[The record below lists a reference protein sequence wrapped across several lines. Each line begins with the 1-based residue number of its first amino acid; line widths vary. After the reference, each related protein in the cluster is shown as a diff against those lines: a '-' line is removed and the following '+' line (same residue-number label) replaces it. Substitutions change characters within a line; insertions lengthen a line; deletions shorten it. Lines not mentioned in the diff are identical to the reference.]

1 MTGNWLSRCQR
12 VAAECLLGGIALAA
26 LTLVCF
32 QFGLGLAT
40 TGFIFLTTLVLL
52 SLRGSFTSSVI
63 LSAVAV
69 ASLTYFFARPI
80 VFDVKASVARDIA
93 LVITFPVTTLIVTWL
108 TGSVRGRTAALR
120 ESEQHWK
127 EVFEQ
132 NPTMYF
138 LIDAKGTILSV
149 NAFGA
154 SQLGY
159 QENELVGR
167 SVLGLFLEADRELVQ
182 GNLAQCAATPGR
194 SRVWEARKI
203 RKDGTVLWA
212 RENAKFVQWGV
223 NEPIYLVS
231 CEDITQRKTAEEA
244 VRRSEAY
251 LHEAQSLARIGS
263 WSQDMSSG
271 VMSVSPELFRIFGR
285 DREKDDLTRE
295 LMGASIHPDDRAVV
309 VQAIESGRSS
319 NADIEVDHRIVLPD
333 GTVRH
338 VHGVS
343 HPVFGDGGDLVEYV
357 GTIMDVTERRESEEA
372 LRQAYANLNRVSRI
386 AIIGE
391 LTASLAHEVNQPI
404 TAAVTNANACL
415 RWLAADTPNLKEIR
429 DAAMAIVSDGTRASE
444 IISRTRR
451 LFEKGVPQ
459 RELIEV
465 DDIVRETVLLLSG
478 EASRHSVSIR
488 TWLAAGFPEI
498 MGDRVQLQQVLM
510 NLILNSIDA
519 VKDVEGTRE
528 IAIKSLGAGKDQ
540 ILVSVSDTGVG
551 LPPEPI
557 DRLFET
563 FFTTKPHGT
572 GMGLSISRSIISAHG
587 GRLWAEPNKPR
598 GAVFRFT
605 LPRGAKTPTL

>member
-1 MTGNWLSRCQR
+1 MTGDWLSRCQR
-12 VAAECLLGGIALAA
+12 VAAECLLGSIVLAA

-32 QFGLGLAT
+32 RFGLGLAT

-80 VFDVKASVARDIA
+80 VFDVKASVTRDIA

-108 TGSVRGRTAALR
+108 TGSVRRRTAALR

-159 QENELVGR
+159 RENELVGQPL
-167 SVLGLFLEADRELVQ
+167 LGLFLEADRELVQ
-182 GNLAQCAATPGR
+182 GNLAQCAETPGR

-203 RKDGTVLWA
+203 RKDGAVLWA
-212 RENAKFVQWGV
+212 RENAKFVQWGA

-251 LHEAQSLARIGS
+251 LQEAQSLGHIGN
-263 WSQDMSSG
+263 WAQDIASG
-271 VMSVSPELFRIFGR
+271 VISASPELIRIFGL
-285 DREKDDLTRE
+285 DPEKDRLTEKLMRE
-295 LMGASIHPDDRAVV
+295 SVHPDDRAFTDEVV
-309 VQAIESGRSS
+309 LRGGRSRV
-319 NADIEVDHRIVLPD
+319 DFEFDHRIVRSD
-333 GTVRH
+333 GTIRQ
-338 VHGVS
+338 VHSVA
-343 HPVFGDGGDLVEYV
+343 HPVFGDGGGLVEYI
-357 GTIMDVTERRESEEA
+357 GTVMDVTERLQSEEA
-372 LRQAYANLNRVSRI
+372 LRQAYADLNRVSRI

-391 LTASLAHEVNQPI
+391 LTASLAHELNQPI

-415 RWLAADTPNLKEIR
+415 RWLAADTPNLEEAR
-429 DAAMAIVSDGTRASE
+429 DAALAIVSDGTRASE

-451 LFEKGVPQ
+451 LFEKGAPQ

-465 DDIVRETVLLLSG
+465 DDVVRETVLLLSG

-519 VKDVEGTRE
+519 VKEVEGTRE
-528 IAIKSLGAGKDQ
+528 IAIKSLAAGEDQ

-551 LPPEPI
+551 LPPESA
-557 DRLFET
+557 DHLFET

-572 GMGLSISRSIISAHG
+572 GMGLSISRSIIAAHG
-587 GRLWAEPNKPR
+587 GRLWAEPNEPR
-598 GAVFRFT
+598 GAIFRFT
-605 LPRGAKTPTL
+605 LPRRAEAPTI